1 MISSAPDT
9 GHFLQALFDGH
20 GRLLSNATI
29 ARMTDFD
36 EEFTEDDGD
45 LKNPPFIEVGIL
57 DPGRVSLR
65 WRPSATANEVCKE
78 RKQCKLCA
86 RWDNEQARASAHSV
100 LGG

>member
-1 MISSAPDT
+1 MISTAPDT

-45 LKNPPFIEVGIL
+45 LKNPPFIEVGL
-57 DPGRVSLR
+57 PDPGRVSLR
-65 WRPSATANEVCKE
+65 FSPKVKTTARDMPNK
-78 RKQCKLCA
+78 RQCL
-86 RWDNEQARASAHSV
+86 HM
-100 LGG
+100 